1 MSALPELIER
11 PSFLVRDSPISPPTT
26 PDSSEFGANEP
37 TEYVDCRDA
46 LEKHV
51 PIESLSEPEA
61 LSWMENFQNLW
72 VRGLSGLS

>member
-1 MSALPELIER
+1 MPG
-11 PSFLVRDSPISPPTT
+11 
-26 PDSSEFGANEP
+26 SSEFSADEP
-37 TEYVDCRDA
+37 AKYVDCQDA

-61 LSWMENFQNLW
+61 LSWMENFRNLW